1 MVTMAQAL
9 IKKPVQT
16 MDSGGDGWNPEPT
29 VFSGQGGLQGWN
41 RASNFN
47 NFMNNSIPGYAMQ
60 GLMPGGLGLGLA
72 ARANNSYANNAY
84 TNAMNSRENAII
96 PQALQPVRNPQIYS
110 PVNSKPRI
118 IKAYPVNASGGDSGG
133 DGYGDYGTG
142 GMGDQSMGSFGGLD
156 GY

>member
-29 VFSGQGGLQGWN
+29 MSSGQGGLQGWN

-47 NFMNNSIPGYAMQ
+47 NFMNNSIPGYAIQ

-84 TNAMNSRENAII
+84 TNAMNSRESGG
-96 PQALQPVRNPQIYS
+96 QPPQIVANRARQAAIAQQKYGGGMFS
-110 PVNSKPRI
+110 DGLGG
-118 IKAYPVNASGGDSGG
+118 SGGYSGG
-133 DGYGDYGTG
+133 QTDAGNDTG
-142 GMGDQSMGSFGGLD
+142 SRGF
-156 GY
+156 Y

>member
-29 VFSGQGGLQGWN
+29 MSSGQGGLQGWN

-47 NFMNNSIPGYAMQ
+47 NFMNNSIPGYAIQ

-72 ARANNSYANNAY
+72 ARANNAYANNAY
-84 TNAMNSRENAII
+84 TNAMNSREDAII
-96 PQALQPVRNPQIYS
+96 PQASQPVRSPQIL
-110 PVNSKPRI
+110 PVYSKPRI
-118 IKAYPVNASGGDSGG
+118 RAIQPVNNSDSGG
-133 DGYGDYGTG
+133 NDYGDYGTG

>member
-16 MDSGGDGWNPEPT
+16 INSEGDGYSP
-29 VFSGQGGLQGWN
+29 VSQMSSGQGGLQGWN

-47 NFMNNSIPGYAMQ
+47 NFMNNSIPGYAIQ

-84 TNAMNSRENAII
+84 TNAMNSRESGGFV
-96 PQALQPVRNPQIYS
+96 PQVLQPVRSAP
-110 PVNSKPRI
+110 KPNMGGYG
-118 IKAYPVNASGGDSGG
+118 AGMSDGGWSGDSGYGAASGGYGSMDSE
-133 DGYGDYGTG
+133 Y
-142 GMGDQSMGSFGGLD
+142 
-156 GY
+156 

>member
-29 VFSGQGGLQGWN
+29 MSSGQGGLQGWN

-47 NFMNNSIPGYAMQ
+47 NFMNNSIPGYAIQ

-84 TNAMNSRENAII
+84 TNAMNSRESGG
-96 PQALQPVRNPQIYS
+96 QTPQIVANRARQAATAQQNYGGGMFS
-110 PVNSKPRI
+110 DGLGG
-118 IKAYPVNASGGDSGG
+118 SGGYSGG
-133 DGYGDYGTG
+133 QTDAGNDTG
-142 GMGDQSMGSFGGLD
+142 SRGF
-156 GY
+156 Y

>member
-16 MDSGGDGWNPEPT
+16 MDSGGDGYSPVSQMP
-29 VFSGQGGLQGWN
+29 SGQGGLQGWN

-47 NFMNNSIPGYAMQ
+47 NFMNNSIPGFAIQ
-60 GLMPGGLGLGLA
+60 GLIPGGLGVGLA
-72 ARANNSYANNAY
+72 ARANNTYANNLY

-96 PQALQPVRNPQIYS
+96 PQASQPVRSPQIYS

-118 IKAYPVNASGGDSGG
+118 RAIQPVNNSDSGG
-133 DGYGDYGTG
+133 DEYGGGYGTG
-142 GMGDQSMGSFGGLD
+142 GMGDQSTGNMGGMSGW
-156 GY
+156 